1 MGETT
6 TGEVTRVIRHDD
18 YYGYSFP
25 VPSRFR
31 NDLMADDTEKW
42 STLATIG
49 IGRRHE
55 EDTPL
60 RAWRDAV
67 AVASGLPAGYFQLEN
82 GGHALDLGFTPS
94 YVRAFAFYLA

>member
-1 MGETT
+1 MGEVTT
-6 TGEVTRVIRHDD
+6 TEVTRVVKRDD

-31 NDLMADDTEKW
+31 NNWLADDSEKW
-42 STLATIG
+42 ATLATIG
-49 IGRRHE
+49 IVKRHA

-67 AVASGLPAGYFQLEN
+67 AVASGLPADYFQLEN
-82 GGHALDLGFTPS
+82 GGHALDLGFTPA
-94 YVRAFAFYLA
+94 YVRTFAFYLA